1 MRLGGKDIA
10 LVQET
15 DLSTKNREKTVLNEL
30 YKKAYAVLEKTYYQI
45 IVTDQTFVSV
55 LRFLTYVED
64 MRQMKADEKVNTTI
78 TKEVMGSKKSSI
90 SSSSPDIAQTILLK
104 GETAVAPPVKS
115 AVAEKMMKM
124 MGWTEGMG
132 LGTAKQGIV
141 EPIK

>member
-78 TKEVMGSKKSSI
+78 TKEVMGSKKSI